1 MRSTRSAS
9 TSTTTIFDV
18 LKADHVEVLGLLDAA
33 ESAKG
38 QNRRGLI
45 EKIIDELTAHATAE
59 EVVLYDNIAEAD
71 VAHTMTVE
79 AKEEHLSAARLMSDL
94 LDPGF
99 ADDVITA
106 KIVVLREQLEHHI
119 EEEEGELFTT
129 ARALLDDNVAEALAG
144 EFLARKEELMT
155 MPLAVR
161 VQEAIARHQVMGKSL
176 PSKAV
181 ELVARALNALDPR

>member
-1 MRSTRSAS
+1 MRSSNRSA
-9 TSTTTIFDV
+9 TTTTIFDV

-38 QNRRGLI
+38 NNRRALI
-45 EKIIDELTAHATAE
+45 EKIIDELSAHATAE

-144 EFLARKEELMT
+144 EFLARKAELMA

-161 VQEAIARHQVMGKSL
+161 VQEAIAKHQVMGKSL
-176 PSKAV
+176 PTKAV

>member
-1 MRSTRSAS
+1 MRSSSRSLS
-9 TSTTTIFDV
+9 TTIFDV

-38 QNRRGLI
+38 NTRRALI
-45 EKIIDELTAHATAE
+45 EKIIDELSAHATAE

-144 EFLARKEELMT
+144 EFLARKAELMA

-161 VQEAIARHQVMGKSL
+161 VQEAIAKHQVMGKSL
-176 PSKAV
+176 PTKAV